1 MDDSCSVLWG
11 QSGTRAESE
20 RRTKGTAPGFSQKG
34 SARCCS
40 RCQVH
45 AAGTYGGVEEFILV
59 CVRVCVSEGEADG
72 GGDLC
77 VSLGMPDPRLGLLR
91 QPDER
96 LRNTTG
102 TD

>member
-20 RRTKGTAPGFSQKG
+20 RRTKGRAPAFSQKG

-45 AAGTYGGVEEFILV
+45 AAGTYGGVEEFALV
-59 CVRVCVSEGEADG
+59 CVRVCVRGRVRQMGEGTSV
-72 GGDLC
+72 C
-77 VSLGMPDPRLGLLR
+77 P
-91 QPDER
+91 
-96 LRNTTG
+96 
-102 TD
+102 